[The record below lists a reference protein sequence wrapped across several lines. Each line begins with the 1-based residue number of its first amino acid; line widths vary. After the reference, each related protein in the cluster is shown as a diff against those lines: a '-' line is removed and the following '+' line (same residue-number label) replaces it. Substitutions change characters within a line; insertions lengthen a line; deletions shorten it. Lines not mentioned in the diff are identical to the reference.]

1 MFLVQIPTTP
11 DNRSPITFWLSRC
24 VNVSRVTRIELE
36 ECRNTAGLAW
46 DLLTEMWGVSSRPR
60 AVGPRISVEKG
71 KYRQNMFFTSWQLK
85 AVSITFALSIILDS
99 ELPSDS
105 WNISPHGPMALGTP
119 EQASD
124 HTGWIPC
131 LADRRIDCM
140 IAPAR
145 RQACSSTIGWW
156 EVHARIWISRVG
168 LSIAH
173 WARTWIMGI
182 HDLDPSRIPT
192 LHCPSHTAL
201 DKDPAY
207 HVGSS
212 WIFVHIYW
220 SPDPFIFVFFFY
232 LRFIS
237 LMKP

>member
-1 MFLVQIPTTP
+1 
-11 DNRSPITFWLSRC
+11 
-24 VNVSRVTRIELE
+24 
-36 ECRNTAGLAW
+36 
-46 DLLTEMWGVSSRPR
+46 
-60 AVGPRISVEKG
+60 
-71 KYRQNMFFTSWQLK
+71 MFFTSWQLK
-85 AVSITFALSIILDS
+85 AVSITFTLSIILDS

-105 WNISPHGPMALGTP
+105 WNISPHGPMAPGTP
-119 EQASD
+119 EQASG

-192 LHCPSHTAL
+192 LHCSSHTAL

-212 WIFVHIYW
+212 WIFVHIYGW
-220 SPDPFIFVFFFY
+220 PDPFIFVICFY
-232 LRFIS
+232 LRLIS
-237 LMKP
+237 LRNPKPATVVFFCMRLEKILLPHRYGCTLRFWQVIARDWIGVSHRDFDECVHPLHSIHI

>member
-1 MFLVQIPTTP
+1 MLEVF
-11 DNRSPITFWLSRC
+11 F
-24 VNVSRVTRIELE
+24 VS
-36 ECRNTAGLAW
+36 C
-46 DLLTEMWGVSSRPR
+46 
-60 AVGPRISVEKG
+60 
-71 KYRQNMFFTSWQLK
+71 QLK
-85 AVSITFALSIILDS
+85 AVSVTFTLSIILDS

-119 EQASD
+119 EQASG

-140 IAPAR
+140 IASAR

-212 WIFVHIYW
+212 WIFVHIYGW
-220 SPDPFIFVFFFY
+220 QDPFIFVF
-232 LRFIS
+232 LAVQDSSIS
-237 LMKP
+237 DIVGLSLGANYFPSVFLFKNFLVLICFSSVFLSTSYVRNVLFKEHNAYRMAAWSPWEGGGHPLSLGEWVGMV

>member
-1 MFLVQIPTTP
+1 MFSVHILTTL
-11 DNRSPITFWLSRC
+11 DNRSSIMFWVSRC

-105 WNISPHGPMALGTP
+105 WNISPHGRMAPGTP
-119 EQASD
+119 EQASG

-156 EVHARIWISRVG
+156 EVHARTCISRVG
-168 LSIAH
+168 
-173 WARTWIMGI
+173 WA
-182 HDLDPSRIPT
+182 
-192 LHCPSHTAL
+192 LHTEQGP
-201 DKDPAY
+201 
-207 HVGSS
+207 G
-212 WIFVHIYW
+212 
-220 SPDPFIFVFFFY
+220 
-232 LRFIS
+232 
-237 LMKP
+237 

>member
-1 MFLVQIPTTP
+1 M
-11 DNRSPITFWLSRC
+11 
-24 VNVSRVTRIELE
+24 
-36 ECRNTAGLAW
+36 
-46 DLLTEMWGVSSRPR
+46 
-60 AVGPRISVEKG
+60 
-71 KYRQNMFFTSWQLK
+71 
-85 AVSITFALSIILDS
+85 DS

-105 WNISPHGPMALGTP
+105 WNISPHGPMAPGTP
-119 EQASD
+119 EQASG

-201 DKDPAY
+201 NKDPAY

-212 WIFVHIYW
+212 WIFVHIYGW
-220 SPDPFIFVFFFY
+220 PDPFIFVFFFN
-232 LRFIS
+232 LRLIS
-237 LMKP
+237 LMNPKSATVVFFCMRLEKITFAPQVWLHITPLASDRPRLKWSFPQRLWWVCAPFAQYTYIEYILRIASVLGGLMPS